1 LVSVAG
7 SVKSCGLGDCAVGD
21 EGGEMKQAELLNHIL
36 RGRLLLVGEFRGARA
51 ESAGYVDSRSGQAI
65 SYVRVVFIVECAC
78 RGVLDRAVIRQKRLG
93 VETPEDLQLPYEKG
107 KRYAFFLDGFKL
119 ERGVFTGWM
128 GDREPEAIEE
138 DQEGGCRAA
147 GAAPPP

>member
-1 LVSVAG
+1 
-7 SVKSCGLGDCAVGD
+7 
-21 EGGEMKQAELLNHIL
+21 MTRPELLQHIL

-51 ESAGYVDSRSGQAI
+51 ESAGYVDQRTGAAI
-65 SYVRVVFIVECAC
+65 SYVRVVYIVECAC

-93 VETPEDLQLPYEKG
+93 VESPEDVQLPYEKG
-107 KRYAFFLDGFKL
+107 KCYVFFLDGFKL

-128 GDREPEAIEE
+128 GDREPEVIEE

-147 GAAPPP
+147 GAAPPHNLVLLETTPQ

>member
-1 LVSVAG
+1 MTR
-7 SVKSCGLGDCAVGD
+7 D
-21 EGGEMKQAELLNHIL
+21 ELLQHIF

-51 ESAGYVDSRSGQAI
+51 ESAGFVDQRTGQAI

-93 VETPEDLQLPYEKG
+93 VETPKDVPLPYEKG
-107 KRYAFFLDGFKL
+107 KRYVFFLDGFKL

-138 DQEGGCRAA
+138 DQEGGCRAG
-147 GAAPPP
+147 GAAPPA

>member
-1 LVSVAG
+1 MTQG
-7 SVKSCGLGDCAVGD
+7 
-21 EGGEMKQAELLNHIL
+21 ELLAQIL

-51 ESAGYVDSRSGQAI
+51 ESAGFVDQRTGQAI
-65 SYVRVVFIVECAC
+65 SYVRVVFIVECSC

-93 VETPEDLQLPYEKG
+93 VETPEEVQLPYEKG

-138 DQEGGCRAA
+138 PEEGGCRAV